1 MPEVAPNAG
10 IVLGFAFQ
18 HVVLNPPSAEGLA
31 VPQVFVG
38 MAIGTD
44 GASTVP
50 VPTTAA
56 APVHETRPIF
66 PAPAPVSN
74 TQLGVAVAPIQTPA

>member
-1 MPEVAPNAG
+1 MPEVAPNTG

-18 HVVLNPPSAEGLA
+18 HVVLKPPNAEGLA

-38 MAIGTD
+38 MVVGTD
-44 GASTVP
+44 SVP

-66 PAPAPVSN
+66 PEEAPVNN
-74 TQLGVAVAPIQTPA
+74 TQLGVADDPIQTPA